1 MATAQRDDPY
11 LHYSFIVEIDG
22 IQRAGFAEVGG
33 LTTDT
38 DVVDYREGSD
48 IGLHVRKLSGLRKT
62 TPVNC
67 KRGYTQNKEL
77 WQWRKDVI
85 NGVVKRRTV
94 DFILR
99 NEEQKEVLRWRV
111 SEAWPSKWTGPAL
124 NAKTNEVAIEEIELQ
139 NEGIALVE

>member
-62 TPVNC
+62 TTVNC

-124 NAKTNEVAIEEIELQ
+124 NAKTNEVAIE
-139 NEGIALVE
+139 